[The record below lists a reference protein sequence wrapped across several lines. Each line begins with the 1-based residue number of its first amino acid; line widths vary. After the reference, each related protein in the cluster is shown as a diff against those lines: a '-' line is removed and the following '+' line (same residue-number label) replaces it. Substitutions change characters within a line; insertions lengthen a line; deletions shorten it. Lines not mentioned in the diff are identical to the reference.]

1 LPVAFSFHRQHIF
14 PDLAGAFEFG
24 YSEEEFTKLG
34 RDFWVVEER
43 VLLERLQH
51 RLLGRADALRFF
63 QSARVGGE
71 EYDDFHGGVLE
82 LIDAQ
87 SAQMIGEVDHALDA
101 RAQTEGSGLLQR
113 DGFAV
118 RNADLARSGH
128 RPVAAGEQ
136 QQLTPSVDQ
145 QRYLIIWIFLKSGRL
160 LHHLTILYR
169 R

>member
-1 LPVAFSFHRQHIF
+1 MM
-14 PDLAGAFEFG
+14 
-24 YSEEEFTKLG
+24 G
-34 RDFWVVEER
+34 R
-43 VLLERLQH
+43 LT
-51 RLLGRADALRFF
+51 
-63 QSARVGGE
+63 GGE

-145 QRYLIIWIFLKSGRL
+145 QRYLIIYLDIFEERK
-160 LHHLTILYR
+160 TFTPFDNFI
-169 R
+169 